1 MAASNKLAMRTRLQ
15 AAHANQP
22 EQPDLRQPS
31 FVSVARGADP
41 REVAELVRSPGG
53 PGFPCVVKPLML
65 SGSRGV
71 IRADDL
77 ATLAAAL
84 ARVSR
89 LLADPAVRHVDPEA
103 AERILVESFIPGRE
117 VAVEA
122 LLTGGALDV
131 LAIFD
136 KPDPLDGP
144 IFEETIY
151 VTPSRL
157 PRQEQLRIARATVAA
172 TRALGLE
179 TGAVHAEL
187 RLDGGAPVVI
197 EVAARPIGGLCAR
210 SLRFEGE
217 LTLEDVV
224 VRHAL
229 GEMKRPARD
238 GRASGVM
245 MIPIPARE
253 PAVLR
258 SVGGLGDARVVPD
271 VDDLVISVRP
281 GETIVPLP
289 DGASYLGFIFASA
302 DTPAAVETALRNA
315 AGRLSFDLAPLV
327 PVLR

>member
-1 MAASNKLAMRTRLQ
+1 
-15 AAHANQP
+15 
-22 EQPDLRQPS
+22 
-31 FVSVARGADP
+31 
-41 REVAELVRSPGG
+41 
-53 PGFPCVVKPLML
+53 
-65 SGSRGV
+65 
-71 IRADDL
+71 
-77 ATLAAAL
+77 
-84 ARVSR
+84 
-89 LLADPAVRHVDPEA
+89 
-103 AERILVESFIPGRE
+103 
-117 VAVEA
+117 
-122 LLTGGALDV
+122 
-131 LAIFD
+131 
-136 KPDPLDGP
+136 
-144 IFEETIY
+144 
-151 VTPSRL
+151 
-157 PRQEQLRIARATVAA
+157 
-172 TRALGLE
+172 
-179 TGAVHAEL
+179 
-187 RLDGGAPVVI
+187 
-197 EVAARPIGGLCAR
+197 VAARPIGGLCAR